1 MTLQSLNARG
11 AKGVSTFIF
20 TFLIGLVACCGW
32 LSAAEKQPTDPPDV
46 PAPRYR
52 VLSLKHISAERAI
65 KFLDGV
71 GTVSPLPKGNALLV
85 TGLRNELVKASA
97 IVRVVDAPEEF
108 VIKPI
113 LPVSEKTAFPALERI
128 QALLP
133 EIAIGT
139 FLQPPDNLAV
149 DRAVIDIHK
158 DAVVVVASAGRVDE
172 IISAVALLRNGKV
185 PAAAK
190 AGGPEPDTVS
200 ESAAPTAPAFEQPA
214 DTGKNN
220 GTDELFDK
228 LVNSLQKAEQ
238 TQKAA
243 QVPEKLVPE
252 FQPPAREPNEP
263 AAAQARKIIAV
274 PQMPE
279 EPPAEISVKIL
290 QPEIQAP
297 AEPVKQTPADAGEQE
312 PAYHYQPQPL
322 IDGNEMLDLDLP
334 QELQIADLLRLV
346 GEYCRLDYMYDAKK
360 ITGPVT
366 LKLRGPIKVRDLY
379 PLLESV
385 LKFKG
390 FVMTRKGSLVTIVP
404 QDEVLNID
412 PVLLDGRPGR
422 IEVGDIMV
430 TRVFQLEHADTES
443 AGNLLTGMKL
453 GIDVTPIP
461 AAGTL
466 IVTGYAYRMPR
477 IEKLLEM
484 IDVPGQPKKFR
495 FRQLKYTMAKTLA
508 PKIEALAEQL
518 GTVSI
523 TVAKPQAT
531 QAAPAPRR
539 GARRPTPTKKPSSA
553 EQAPKPEEVYLDADE
568 RTNRILMI
576 GLEEQLAVVEQLI
589 DSLDVEKQ
597 DLRALRLYDIQYVDA
612 EEVVEKLGELEI
624 ISGTGTRADR
634 SRITSRTQK
643 PTRAAATAA
652 AETEEPLEEEPQVVI
667 IESTN
672 SLLVNATDR
681 QHIQIATIISYID
694 SETLEETIP
703 YKIYSLE
710 NQSPE
715 DLAEVLNKLVQE
727 VAKEKKDDKIQKT
740 ASSEKREQIVIV
752 PDENTFSIIVYASQ
766 KNQKWIETLIEKLDK
781 RRPQVLIDVSLV
793 EITEDDEFEYD
804 LNILANTKEAI
815 ISNILTGGLPLDTS
829 AIPLNKTLGG
839 GWNLKDKEGKN
850 TRQVQGFYGEDRIQA
865 MFTMMASKGYGR
877 VLARPKILVN
887 DNEEGTIKTTQKTHV
902 RETTLTYAGRDS
914 SGEAIPMTG
923 EKWTPYEAKI
933 ELGITPHISQGNLL
947 RLEVVMVREDFVET
961 TAGPP
966 DYRTSDIDTVV
977 TVPDGSTIIL
987 GGLTKLNQTK
997 GTSKVPLLGDIPI
1010 AGALFRSV
1018 DNADTGSKL
1027 YIFVK
1032 ANILR
1037 PDETAEGLAQ
1047 LRDISI
1053 ANRLRFEADERKFQ
1067 SLETWPGVKPEPFDP
1082 LRVLDDE

>member
-1 MTLQSLNARG
+1 MTLQTLKATGRK
-11 AKGVSTFIF
+11 AVFAFISA
-20 TFLIGLVACCGW
+20 FLIGLVACCGRVW
-32 LSAAEKQPTDPPDV
+32 AAEKQPADTTDAP
-46 PAPRYR
+46 PRYR

-65 KFLDGV
+65 KFLDGF

-85 TGLRNELVKASA
+85 TGPRTDLIKAST
-97 IVRVVDAPEEF
+97 IVRLVDVPEEF
-108 VIKPI
+108 VIKPF
-113 LPVSEKTAFPALERI
+113 LPVSQKADLPALERI

-133 EIAIGT
+133 DIAIGT
-139 FLQPPDNLAV
+139 FLQPPDSMAV

-158 DAVVVVASAGRVDE
+158 DAVVVVAPAGRVDE
-172 IISAVALLRNGKV
+172 IISVIALLRSGEV

-190 AGGPEPDTVS
+190 AGSPGPDTVS
-200 ESAAPTAPAFEQPA
+200 ESAAPTAPAFEQLA

-228 LVNSLQKAEQ
+228 LINSVQKAEQ
-238 TQKAA
+238 TEKAA
-243 QVPEKLVPE
+243 QVPEKPVPG
-252 FQPPAREPNEP
+252 FQPPTREPNEP
-263 AAAQARKIIAV
+263 AAARTREIVADSQK
-274 PQMPE
+274 PK
-279 EPPAEISVKIL
+279 EPPAETSVKIL
-290 QPEIQAP
+290 QPEIQVP
-297 AEPVKQTPADAGEQE
+297 AEPVTQTPADAGEQE
-312 PAYHYQPQPL
+312 PAYSYQPQPL
-322 IDGNEMLDLDLP
+322 IDGNEMLELDLP
-334 QELQIADLLRLV
+334 EELQIADLLRLV

-366 LKLRGPIKVRDLY
+366 LKLRGPIRVRDLY

-404 QDEVLNID
+404 QAEVLSID
-412 PVLLDGRPGR
+412 PVLLDGGPGR

-430 TRVFQLEHADTES
+430 TRIFQLEYADTES
-443 AGNLLTGMKL
+443 ARNLLTGMKL
-453 GIDVTPIP
+453 GVDVTPIP

-484 IDVPGQPKKFR
+484 IDVPGEPKKFR

-518 GTVSI
+518 GTISI
-523 TVAKPQAT
+523 TVAKPQAPK
-531 QAAPAPRR
+531 AKPPARR
-539 GARRPTPTKKPSSA
+539 GARRPTPPKKPSSA
-553 EQAPKPEEVYLDADE
+553 ETAPKPEEVYLDADE

-612 EEVVEKLGELEI
+612 EEVVEKLSEFGI
-624 ISGTGTRADR
+624 ISGTQTRTDR
-634 SRITSRTQK
+634 GRITSRTQK
-643 PTRAAATAA
+643 PARAAAAA
-652 AETEEPLEEEPQVVI
+652 AETEELLEEEPQVVI

-681 QHIQIATIISYID
+681 QHIKIATIIGYID
-694 SETLEETIP
+694 TETLEEAIP
-703 YKIYSLE
+703 YRIYSLE

-740 ASSEKREQIVIV
+740 ASMEKREQIVIV

-793 EITEDDEFEYD
+793 EITRNDEFEYD

-815 ISNILTGGLPLDTS
+815 ISNILTGGLPLDTVK
-829 AIPLNKTLGG
+829 IPLNETLGG
-839 GWNLKDKEGKN
+839 GWNLQN
-850 TRQVQGFYGEDRIQA
+850 TGRVQGFYGEDRIQA
-865 MFTMMASKGYGR
+865 LLTMMVSKGYGR
-877 VLARPKILVN
+877 ILARPKILVN
-887 DNEEGTIKTTQKTHV
+887 DNEEGRIKTTEKTHV
-902 RETTLTYAGRDS
+902 VEKGTAYS
-914 SGEAIPMTG
+914 SQQTG
-923 EKWTPYEAKI
+923 STALFSTEKYIPYEAKI
-933 ELGITPHISQGNLL
+933 ELIITPHISQGNLL
-947 RLEVVMVREDFVET
+947 RLEVGMVREDFVET
-961 TAGPP
+961 IEGPP
-966 DYRTSDIDTVV
+966 DYRTSDIDTIV

-1010 AGALFRSV
+1010 VGALFRSV

-1032 ANILR
+1032 ATILR
-1037 PDETAEGLAQ
+1037 PDETVEGLAQ
-1047 LRDISI
+1047 LRDISV

-1067 SLETWPGVKPEPFDP
+1067 SLEVFPGVKPQPMDP